1 MVTDFPPA
9 RRLPDSVWSHIF
21 SFAMLRHGLGEWNKE
36 EDPRCLEGWLSRRHR
51 PDIRLLLV
59 SRWFKVRSSGL
70 AIRMCA
76 LF

>member
-1 MVTDFPPA
+1 MVTDFPPVG
-9 RRLPDSVWSHIF
+9 RLPDSVWSHIF
-21 SFAMLRHGLGEWNKE
+21 SFSLLGHGLGEWNKE
-36 EDPRCLEGWLSRRHR
+36 EGPRCRKVWLSGR

-59 SRWFKVRSSGL
+59 SKWFKVRSRGL